1 MAVPAPCPLPRHRPA
16 PPVEPPSP
24 AEQLAHRMQA
34 LPAPA
39 SRTALLALTER
50 DLPTTDGLAPPDLV
64 FQEPAISDTLL
75 ALRTALGHHPGV
87 FVSGYTAV
95 YDVAPDGGRP
105 VWVVPDVLVAFAVGD
120 HARLSYMMWHE
131 GKAPEFVLE
140 VASVSTWRR
149 DRDEKPALY
158 ASLGVREYFLYDPVG
173 GLLEPRL
180 QGHRLRRGGGGYG
193 ALRPERLE
201 NGERGLRS
209 EALGL
214 WVWLEGPGQA
224 LRWHDPATGRD
235 IETHAEVL
243 AAREA
248 ALAARETAVARA
260 GVAEVRAERETAA
273 RQAAE
278 DRAGVAED
286 RAEQETAAR
295 QVAEDQAERETAA
308 RQTAEDR
315 AGVAEDR
322 AERETAARRAA
333 EARIAEL
340 EARLG
345 RRDR

>member
-1 MAVPAPCPLPRHRPA
+1 M
-16 PPVEPPSP
+16 
-24 AEQLAHRMQA
+24 
-34 LPAPA
+34 
-39 SRTALLALTER
+39 
-50 DLPTTDGLAPPDLV
+50 
-64 FQEPAISDTLL
+64 
-75 ALRTALGHHPGV
+75 
-87 FVSGYTAV
+87 
-95 YDVAPDGGRP
+95 
-105 VWVVPDVLVAFAVGD
+105 LVAFAVGD

-248 ALAARETAVARA
+248 AEARA
-260 GVAEVRAERETAA
+260 GVAEARAVKEAMARQAAEDRTEQETAA
-273 RQAAE
+273 RQTAE

-286 RAEQETAAR
+286 RTERETAAR
-295 QVAEDQAERETAA
+295 QTAEDRAGVAEARAERETAA

-315 AGVAEDR
+315 AGVAEARAERETAARQTAEDR
-322 AERETAARRAA
+322 AEREAAARRAA

>member
-224 LRWHDPATGRD
+224 LRWHDPATGKD

-248 ALAARETAVARA
+248 AEARA
-260 GVAEVRAERETAA
+260 EQETAA

-278 DRAGVAED
+278 DRA
-286 RAEQETAAR
+286 EQ
-295 QVAEDQAERETAA
+295 ETAA

-322 AERETAARRAA
+322 AEREAAARRAAEDRAEREAAARRAA
-333 EARIAEL
+333 EARIVEL